1 VRLGVAAHAVA
12 TPHKRAIVWGD
23 HHLTFE
29 QYDARVNQ
37 VVRMLQ
43 ELGVSPSD
51 AVAVSFGN
59 RPQFYEAAEAL
70 GRIGASMVPVSWR
83 FKTDEVSYM
92 LADSGAKLLLSEPNC
107 EAVIG
112 DVQVLSLDQYEAGLK
127 TQAASALAGTPSLV
141 SASVVAYTSGTTGRP
156 RAIIRPPSSIVDATE
171 AATQQLGFL
180 SAWGVDNPAEVHLC
194 CAPLYHSQPR
204 VFSLQALTV
213 GQSVVLMERFDAEEV
228 LRLIEQERVTWT
240 SMAPVHFVRILALP
254 EEARR
259 KYDLSSLRVVVHSAA
274 PCPVDVKR
282 AIMDVV
288 PPNTVWE
295 LYGGTEGLFT
305 MISPAE
311 WLRKPGSVGRPGPNV
326 GIKILDEE
334 LDPVG
339 PGEIG
344 TVYATS
350 PGPRF
355 SYRGADQTTEE
366 TWLGDYFTLGEMGYL
381 DDDGFLFLADRRK
394 DMIITGGSNV
404 YSAEVEAVLISHPS
418 VADVAVIGVPDP
430 EFGEQVKALVEP
442 REPIEAEALIAYC
455 REHLA
460 HFKCPKSIDF
470 LPSMPR
476 DPNGKVRKR
485 ELREPYWAGRER
497 RI

>member
-12 TPHKRAIVWGD
+12 TPRKHAIVWSD
-23 HHLTFE
+23 QHLTFE

-43 ELGVSPSD
+43 DRGVRAGD

-59 RPQFYEAAEAL
+59 RPQLYEAVEAL

-92 LADSGAKLLLSEPNC
+92 LSDSGAKLLLSEPNA
-107 EAVIG
+107 EAVIE
-112 DVQVLSLDQYEAGLK
+112 DVPVLSLEQYEARL
-127 TQAASALAGTPSLV
+127 QAQDPSPLCGTPNLV
-141 SASVVAYTSGTTGRP
+141 SAPVIAYTSGTTGRP
-156 RAIIRPPSSIVDATE
+156 RAIIRPPSAFVDAAE
-171 AATQQLGFL
+171 AATQQLVFL
-180 SAWGVDNPAEVHLC
+180 NAWGVDNPDEVHLC

-204 VFSLQALTV
+204 VFSLQALSV
-213 GQSVVLMERFDAEEV
+213 GQSVVLMERFDAVDV

-254 EEARR
+254 EAVRK

-282 AIMDVV
+282 GIMDVF
-288 PPNTVWE
+288 PPDTVWE
-295 LYGGTEGLFT
+295 MYGGTEGLFT

-311 WLRKPGSVGRPGPNV
+311 WVRKPGSVGRAGLNV
-326 GIKILDEE
+326 GIKILDEK
-334 LDPVG
+334 LDEVG
-339 PGEIG
+339 SGEIG

-355 SYRGADQTTEE
+355 SYRGADQATEE
-366 TWLGDYFTLGEMGYL
+366 TWLGDYFTLGEMGYV
-381 DDDGFLFLADRRK
+381 DEDGYLFLADRKK

-404 YSAEVEAVLISHPS
+404 YSAEVEAVLIAHPA

-430 EFGEQVKALVEP
+430 EFGEQVKALVEA
-442 REPIEAEALIAYC
+442 REPIEAEALMAFC
-455 REHLA
+455 RDRLA
-460 HFKCPKSIDF
+460 HFKCPRSIDF
-470 LPSMPR
+470 LQSMPR

-485 ELREPYWAGRER
+485 ELRDPYWVGHER